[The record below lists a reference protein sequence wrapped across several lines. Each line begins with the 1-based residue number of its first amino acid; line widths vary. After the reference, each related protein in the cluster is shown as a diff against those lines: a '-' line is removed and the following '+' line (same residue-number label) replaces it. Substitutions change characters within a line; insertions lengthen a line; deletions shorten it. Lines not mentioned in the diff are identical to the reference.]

1 MYDFAFK
8 QIRNILGGSV
18 KFMFTGSAPASPEI
32 LHFLR
37 VCLGCN
43 VLEGYGATEAGGA
56 SSVQIPGE
64 TTVGNIG
71 PPFACCL
78 YKLVDVT
85 SMNINA
91 KDEEKTREALDDD
104 GWYHTGD
111 IGIWE
116 TVSEQIFE
124 INCFFIYI

>member
-1 MYDFAFK
+1 MLHLIIYYFFK
-8 QIRNILGGSV
+8 ICVFGTNIF
-18 KFMFTGSAPASPEI
+18 K
-32 LHFLR
+32 
-37 VCLGCN
+37 
-43 VLEGYGATEAGGA
+43 GY
-56 SSVQIPGE
+56 
-64 TTVGNIG
+64 
-71 PPFACCL
+71 
-78 YKLVDVT
+78 Y
-85 SMNINA
+85 